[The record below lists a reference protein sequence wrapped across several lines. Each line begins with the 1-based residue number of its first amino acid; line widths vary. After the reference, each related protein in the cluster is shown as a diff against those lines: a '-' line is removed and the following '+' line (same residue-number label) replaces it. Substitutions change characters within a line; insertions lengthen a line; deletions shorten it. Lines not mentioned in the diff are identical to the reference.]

1 ARGEGVERT
10 DAPGR
15 RTDPGRLPDAP
26 LRQRLAGVRGDG
38 RGRVVRADLPPAV
51 RRRAAAQVDRAGDA
65 VVARRPD
72 RGGREHRLLATPAT
86 VRRDGDALAFAGALT
101 REAVAAL
108 WPQALALL
116 PQAQRFDLSAV
127 SSVDSA
133 GLALLVELAQR
144 SGGVSVAG
152 DPPGLDGLRRAY
164 RL

>member
-1 ARGEGVERT
+1 M
-10 DAPGR
+10 
-15 RTDPGRLPDAP
+15 
-26 LRQRLAGVRGDG
+26 
-38 RGRVVRADLPPAV
+38 
-51 RRRAAAQVDRAGDA
+51 
-65 VVARRPD
+65 
-72 RGGREHRLLATPAT
+72 ATPAT
-86 VRRDGDALAFAGALT
+86 VRREGDALAFAGALT
-101 REAVAAL
+101 REAAAVL

-164 RL
+164 RLSPALSFAQA

>member
-1 ARGEGVERT
+1 M
-10 DAPGR
+10 
-15 RTDPGRLPDAP
+15 
-26 LRQRLAGVRGDG
+26 
-38 RGRVVRADLPPAV
+38 
-51 RRRAAAQVDRAGDA
+51 
-65 VVARRPD
+65 
-72 RGGREHRLLATPAT
+72 ATAAT

-108 WPQALALL
+108 WPQALGLL

-152 DPPGLDGLRRAY
+152 DPPGLGGLRRAY
-164 RL
+164 RLSPALSFAQA